1 MTGKPQYVSRKNTS
15 QKIKFTI
22 KDFFGK
28 YDQIFRKLWIWLH
41 LQKKSLKE
49 NFIFCAMTLN
59 L

>member
-15 QKIKFTI
+15 QTI

-28 YDQIFRKLWIWLH
+28 CDQIFRKLWIWLY